1 MRLTHRRISESPTII
16 THRSA
21 RCHAGSGAGRG
32 PRQRAARLAPMGA
45 AESAEG
51 RWGLSLPWWSL
62 AIGVLTTAFLVG
74 LAFALLVMPAL
85 TYGFTSVAGLGS
97 VDEPD
102 VDRYELA
109 LAVGIGTNVFG
120 ALGLSRLALRT
131 RAAAWPRVLTALLIA
146 VVTGALAT
154 AGMLAVLGID
164 PLL

>member
-1 MRLTHRRISESPTII
+1 MAAMSAADAHES
-16 THRSA
+16 
-21 RCHAGSGAGRG
+21 
-32 PRQRAARLAPMGA
+32 
-45 AESAEG
+45 

-62 AIGVLTTAFLVG
+62 AIGVLTTVFLVG
-74 LAFALLVMPAL
+74 LTFALLVLHAL

-109 LAVGIGTNVFG
+109 LAVGIGVNVFG
-120 ALGLSRLALRT
+120 ALGLSRLVLRT

-146 VVTGALAT
+146 VVTGLLAT

-164 PLL
+164 PLLLVDGV